1 MSHKFLMNVS
11 SKGSKDYLSCASIY
25 NGTSPKRKTN
35 LIEMIVYRCMAG
47 TLNKKEDIKIKETKQ
62 ILNKNNMTIDS
73 QPGYGNM
80 DLKKKEYKP
89 YVKEKTFIKVW

>member
-35 LIEMIVYRCMAG
+35 LIEMMVYRCMAG
-47 TLNKKEDIKIKETKQ
+47 TLNIKEDIKIKETKQ

-89 YVKEKTFIKVW
+89 YVKEKTFIKV